1 MTRSRPDR
9 ASIASVTSH
18 LIVAGALAERRDGRM
33 WDVPRAVPV
42 ISRRGAL
49 AGGAALAA
57 LGVVATAC
65 GESTPKPPTVEELL
79 GPLDQARHDSALAA
93 AAAGAIGSPPQISA
107 ALTVVAAQRAAHA
120 RALATEVARAAGKLI
135 SATSETNGAS
145 ASAGSSPTE
154 PVAPPPPPPP
164 VSDVIDSLR
173 KSAEDANRLVAT
185 SSGYRGGLLAS
196 IVASCTASYQ
206 VALVPGGPSI

>member
-1 MTRSRPDR
+1 M
-9 ASIASVTSH
+9 ASATSH
-18 LIVAGALAERRDGRM
+18 LVVADGLAVRCDGRM

-79 GPLDQARHDSALAA
+79 GPLDQARRDSALAA
-93 AAAGAIGSPPQISA
+93 AAAGAIGSPPQIAA
-107 ALTVVAAQRAAHA
+107 ALTVVATQRAAHA
-120 RALATEVARAAGKLI
+120 RALATEVSRAAGKLI
-135 SATSETNGAS
+135 SATSET
-145 ASAGSSPTE
+145 SSSSTSPTPTE
-154 PVAPPPPPPP
+154 PAAPPPPPPP